1 MNDGRRFN
9 CGSLRG
15 GIICLAGAVLV
26 LLFYT
31 LGWTESVDQYGLEW
45 MAGIR

>member
-1 MNDGRRFN
+1 MNDGREFS

-15 GIICLAGAVLV
+15 GIICLAGALLV

-31 LGWTESVDQYGLEW
+31 LGWTESFDKSGLELSL
-45 MAGIR
+45 IHI